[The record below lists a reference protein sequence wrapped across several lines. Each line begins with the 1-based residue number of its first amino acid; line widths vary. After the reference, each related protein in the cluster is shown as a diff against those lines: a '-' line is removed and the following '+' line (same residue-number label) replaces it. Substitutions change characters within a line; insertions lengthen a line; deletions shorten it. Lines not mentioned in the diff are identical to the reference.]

1 MNDNPCCG
9 CKDRVP
15 GSLDGPS
22 CHATCKR
29 HKAWKEAHKIPKD
42 PRREADDVLANG
54 VLKARKIAHRTRR
67 K

>member
-15 GSLDGPS
+15 GSVEGPS
-22 CHATCKR
+22 CHATCKK
-29 HKAWKEAHKIPKD
+29 HKEWKEKHKIQKD
-42 PRREADDVLANG
+42 PHASADELLIKGARRALRE
-54 VLKARKIAHRTRR
+54 AHRTRR